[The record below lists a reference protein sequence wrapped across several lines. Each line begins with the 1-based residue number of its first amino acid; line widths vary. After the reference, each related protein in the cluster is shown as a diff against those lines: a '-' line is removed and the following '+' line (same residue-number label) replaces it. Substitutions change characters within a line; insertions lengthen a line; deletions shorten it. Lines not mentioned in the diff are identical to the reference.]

1 MSRDELIDKILGYA
15 QEVVTEEEFR
25 RLFESSDHPE
35 AYIGFEPSGF
45 LHIGNFLITS
55 RMVNLLIDA
64 GFHVKILL
72 ADWHAFINDKF
83 GGNMESIRACGR
95 YMEDAFRFSS
105 DRRKGLDFVYATDVI
120 GNSDYWTEL
129 IKNAKSVTLSRL
141 KRALTIMGRSEDE
154 AEMDSSKMLY
164 PLMQVTD
171 IFMLGVD
178 VAYAGMDQRKA
189 HMLAREVAESR
200 KLKKPV
206 ALHTPLLS
214 SLKGSNRM
222 GSALSKMSKS
232 DPSGSIFLH
241 DGEQEIYAKIK
252 SAYCPVEEEA
262 NPVLDICRFIIFPY
276 AGRIHVERQEKY
288 GGNVD
293 FGDYVSLRET
303 YLSGKLHPLDLKTS
317 AAAAL
322 WGIMEP
328 FHRHYMENPSELD
341 ALKQLKITR

>member
-1 MSRDELIDKILGYA
+1 MSKDERIDKILEYA
-15 QEVVTEEEFR
+15 QEVVTEGEFR
-25 RLFESSDHPE
+25 SLFERSEHPS

-55 RMVNLLIDA
+55 RMVNLFIDA

-83 GGNMESIRACGR
+83 GGNIESIRACGR

-105 DRRKGLDFVYATDVI
+105 DRRQGLDFVYATDVI
-120 GNSDYWTEL
+120 GSSAYWTEL

-206 ALHTPLLS
+206 AVHTPILS
-214 SLKGSNRM
+214 SLKGVNRM
-222 GSALSKMSKS
+222 DSALSKMSKS

-241 DGEQEIYAKIK
+241 DGEQEVHAKIK
-252 SAYCPVEEEA
+252 SAYCPVEEA
-262 NPVLDICRFIIFPY
+262 SNPILDICRFIIFPY
-276 AGRIHVERQEKY
+276 SGSMHVGRQEKY
-288 GGNVD
+288 GGNLD
-293 FGDYVSLRET
+293 FTDYASLREA
-303 YLSGKLHPLDLKTS
+303 YLSGKLHPLDLKS
-317 AAAAL
+317 ATAAAL
-322 WGIMEP
+322 WRIMEP
-328 FHRHYMENPSELD
+328 FHRHYLENPSELETVR
-341 ALKQLKITR
+341 KLKITR